1 MPMSFKDLEML
12 KRSSPT
18 GGVLGSLDD
27 DAYDDDIL
35 LHTHPADMSE
45 PMLQAVQ
52 ARINQS
58 PEFAAR
64 YRESTDYKPLPTVRR
79 PDPATGTFIL
89 RKIKGVNF

>member
-1 MPMSFKDLEML
+1 MPVKFKKVEML
-12 KRSSPT
+12 KRSVPT

-27 DAYDDDIL
+27 DAYDDDFL

-58 PEFAAR
+58 PEFAEK

-79 PDPATGTFIL
+79 PDPSTGRFIL
-89 RKIKGVNF
+89 RKVKGINF